1 MAAKRISQSSINW
14 SALAERVPV
23 EQKTSFLAFKSRS
36 DKYLRAVLANPEQSP
51 KIDWSAYKNKVPIAG
66 LVDSFQK
73 SYESLKVPYPSDTLS
88 SEVEKL
94 RGQLN
99 SEIAT
104 FKKDSEAR
112 IATHQA
118 EVERIKSLLPYAQ
131 MTMEDFRD
139 AHPELALD
147 PINKPTYWPHIPDI
161 QPDYVDP
168 NEKEDDHH

>member
-1 MAAKRISQSSINW
+1 MAAKRISQSSVNW
-14 SALAERVPV
+14 AALAERVPV
-23 EQKTSFLAFKSRS
+23 DQKTNFLAFKSRS
-36 DKYLRAVLANPEQSP
+36 DKYLRAVLANPDQSP

-73 SYESLKVPYPSDTLS
+73 SYESLKVPYPADNLS
-88 SEVEKL
+88 AEVDKL
-94 RGQLN
+94 RSQLT
-99 SEIAT
+99 SEIAA

-112 IATHQA
+112 IATHKA

-147 PINKPTYWPHIPDI
+147 PINKPTFWPHTPDI
-161 QPDYVDP
+161 QPGYVDP
-168 NEKEDDHH
+168 NEKEDEHH